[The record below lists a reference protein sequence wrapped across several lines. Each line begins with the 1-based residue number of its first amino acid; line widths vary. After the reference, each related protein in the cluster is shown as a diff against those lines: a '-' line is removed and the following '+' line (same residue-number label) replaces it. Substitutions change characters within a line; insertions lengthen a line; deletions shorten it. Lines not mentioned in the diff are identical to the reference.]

1 MGAKQ
6 AIAADREYS
15 VAKANELI
23 RRAKVDLTLA
33 ENRLMSFIFS
43 KIKPT
48 DTELKWYTFTVQDYL
63 RVCGK
68 REEGK
73 NYVDVKK
80 MLQGL
85 RDKSFWLIEPDGHET
100 TVGWLDKVRINRGS
114 GRISVRLDDNIQEYV
129 IGLQSKG
136 NYTQY
141 TLLSILPMSSSYSI
155 RLFELLKSYAD
166 MRKKY
171 TIKRIEIEEL
181 KAFLEASHYTA
192 FRDFRRRVLDVAIT
206 EINVYS
212 DIEVTWTPEK
222 RGQKV
227 IALEFQIKTKSI
239 FEITEAKWNASDVL
253 EGQMTIKDFLKEKGD
268 T

>member
-6 AIAADREYS
+6 AIATIAADREYS

-23 RRAKVDLTLA
+23 RRAKVDLTLT
-33 ENRLMSFIFS
+33 ENRLMCFIFS

-48 DTELKWYTFTVQDYL
+48 DTELKWYTFTIQDFL

-68 REEGK
+68 HDSGR
-73 NYVDVKK
+73 NYDDVKK
-80 MLQGL
+80 ILQGL
-85 RDKSFWLIEPDGHET
+85 RDKSFWIIEADGHET
-100 TVGWLDKVRINRGS
+100 TVGWLDKVRLSRGS

-129 IGLQSKG
+129 IGLQKRG

-166 MRKKY
+166 VRRKY
-171 TIKRIEIEEL
+171 TLKRIEIEEL
-181 KAFLEASHYTA
+181 KNFMEASHYTA
-192 FRDFRRRVLDVAIT
+192 FKDFRRRALDVAIA

-212 DIEVTWTPEK
+212 EIEVTWTPEK

-227 IALEFQIKTKSI
+227 IAIEFQIRIKNHT
-239 FEITEAKWNASDVL
+239 EITDAQWNATDVL
-253 EGQMTIKDFLKEKGD
+253 DGQMTIQDFLK
-268 T
+268 